1 MLRKLLK
8 YDFRSLYRPFVLT
21 WAAAAALAL
30 IARFTLFYPEPVPSK
45 TDSAFAL
52 LALYG
57 YLASLVALTA
67 VAAVLVIQRFWK
79 GIWGAEG
86 YLAHTLPVRG
96 WQILLSK
103 LIAAVAML
111 FASILV
117 GVGSFFLLL
126 PLGDPQFDTLN
137 QGFRA
142 LFLSLAGP
150 PALTLLLSILCDVAR
165 GCLLLYLAM
174 AIGHLSRR
182 FRLAISAGAYL
193 AILFLSSQAVTLLE
207 RLYLPEGRV
216 FLSVGMVSG
225 GVGPAAVILPE
236 HAALALA
243 VSAAVSLALSA
254 LYFFPAAYLLE
265 KKLNLE

>member
-8 YDFRSLYRPFVLT
+8 FDFRSLYRPFVLT

-30 IARFTLFYPEPVPSK
+30 ISRLTLFYPEPVPSK

-86 YLAHTLPVRG
+86 YLTHTLPVRA

-103 LIAAVAML
+103 LVVAVTLL
-111 FASILV
+111 FVSILV

-126 PLGDPQFDTLN
+126 PLGDSQFEALN
-137 QGFRA
+137 QSFQA
-142 LFLSLAGP
+142 LFQSLAGP
-150 PALTLLLSILCDVAR
+150 PALTLLLSLLCDLVR

-174 AIGHLSRR
+174 AIGHLFHR
-182 FRLAISAGAYL
+182 FHLAISAGAYL
-193 AILFLSSQAVTLLE
+193 AILFLSNQVIALLE
-207 RLYLPEGRV
+207 RLYLPEGQLAFAMGV
-216 FLSVGMVSG
+216 INGSAGPISVV
-225 GVGPAAVILPE
+225 VPE
-236 HAALALA
+236 HAAPALA
-243 VSAAVSLALSA
+243 ASVAVSLVISA